1 MNKVLITGLVI
12 AVLLVGGFFVL
23 NNYIYQ
29 EKQADPADA
38 SLTSQTW
45 TWVAALYNDG
55 REILPQDPTAF
66 TLSFGT
72 NGSFDATTDCNQM
85 GGSYTVEGEQ
95 ITFSDIF
102 MTKMFCEGS
111 QEQTFS
117 QLLTDT
123 TTYHIADGELIFDLT
138 FDSGSVMFR

>member
-1 MNKVLITGLVI
+1 MKKTLITGGLIGI
-12 AVLLVGGFFVL
+12 ALVGGFFLL

-29 EKQADPADA
+29 EKQADTENA
-38 SLTSQTW
+38 SLTTQTW

-55 REILPQDPTAF
+55 REIVPQDPQAF

-72 NGSFDATTDCNQM
+72 DGSFTATTDCNQM
-85 GGSYTVEGEQ
+85 NGSYTTEGDK
-95 ITFSDIF
+95 ITFGTIG

-111 QEQTFS
+111 QEATFS

-123 TTYHIADGELIFDLT
+123 QTYHIADGELIFDLK